1 MGVAMKTHL
10 FIAAVV
16 SLFSIAGHA
25 QAPTFRT
32 ETTVVQLPVRV
43 VDAKG
48 AFVRDLNASEIE
60 VLEDGVPQTISQ
72 FTLVDHSTAQ
82 APSPLT
88 VPSSGVLTPAD
99 LEKVPGRLYVF
110 LLDDV
115 HLGVAS
121 SARARALVKDFIR
134 DRVTPVDAAA
144 VVIASGAAR
153 QDFTRDK
160 TALLRAVDRFT
171 GTLES
176 GEPARVQEVRA
187 RAVVKLVTDLAV
199 ALGNIRGRHKSIVY
213 IGSHVGCRVAM
224 ETSTDFAPRLKGE
237 QSNSPVSTD
246 ANLSSA
252 GAAASADSDE
262 QILCNEQLWDGVRA
276 AVQANV
282 SLYAI
287 DPRGML
293 NRGFIS
299 PSVDGRG
306 GPDMARR
313 RMAQAEAGKPS
324 VLDGFY
330 VLSDHTGGFAVTD
343 TNNYRDALD
352 RIVRESSTYYL
363 LAYASSNNKIDG
375 KYRRT
380 QINVKRPGVQAFYRA
395 GYMARR
401 F

>member
-1 MGVAMKTHL
+1 MGIAMKTHVL
-10 FIAAVV
+10 IAAAL
-16 SLFSIAGHA
+16 SLSSIAGHA

-48 AFVRDLNASEIE
+48 GFVRDLTATDIE
-60 VLEDGVPQTISQ
+60 VLEDGVPQTISE

-82 APSPLT
+82 APSPLAI
-88 VPSSGVLTPAD
+88 PSSGVLTPAD

-115 HLGVAS
+115 HLGVGA
-121 SARARALVKDFIR
+121 SARARDLIKGFIR
-134 DRVTPVDAAA
+134 DRITPADAAA
-144 VVIASGAAR
+144 IVIASGAGR

-160 TALLRAVDRFT
+160 AALSRAVDRFT
-171 GTLES
+171 GTLDTDEL
-176 GEPARVQEVRA
+176 AQVQESRA
-187 RAVVKLVTDLAV
+187 RGVVKLVADLAG
-199 ALGNIRGRHKSIVY
+199 ALGTIRGRHKTLIYV
-213 IGSHVGCRVAM
+213 GSQVGCRVGNEA
-224 ETSTDFAPRLKGE
+224 TTDFAPTLRG
-237 QSNSPVSTD
+237 QQADDS
-246 ANLSSA
+246 
-252 GAAASADSDE
+252 GRRIDSDVGE
-262 QILCNEQLWDGVRA
+262 QILCNEPIWDAVRA

-282 SLYAI
+282 TLYAI

-299 PSVDGRG
+299 PSIDGRG
-306 GPDMARR
+306 GPDVARR
-313 RMAQAEAGKPS
+313 KMAQTELGKPS

-343 TNNYRDALD
+343 TNNYRDPFD

-363 LAYASSNNKIDG
+363 LAYTSSNSKIDG

-380 QINVKRPGVQAFYRA
+380 QINVKRSGVQAFYRA

>member
-1 MGVAMKTHL
+1 MNIAMTRHVL
-10 FIAAVV
+10 IAAAVAL
-16 SLFSIAGHA
+16 SSIAGHA

-48 AFVRDLNASEIE
+48 AFVRDLTASDIE
-60 VLEDGVPQTISQ
+60 VLEDGIPQSISE
-72 FTLVDHSTAQ
+72 FMLVDHSTAQ
-82 APSPLT
+82 TPSPLSI
-88 VPSSGVLTPAD
+88 PSSGVLTPAE

-110 LLDDV
+110 LMDDV
-115 HLGVAS
+115 HVSVGS
-121 SARARALVKDFIR
+121 SARARELVKGFIR
-134 DRVTPVDAAA
+134 DRVTSTDAAA
-144 VVIASGAAR
+144 IVIASGTGR

-160 TALLRAVDRFT
+160 AALLRMVDRFN
-171 GTLES
+171 GALDMD
-176 GEPARVQEVRA
+176 EPARVQESRA
-187 RAVVKLVTDLAV
+187 RGIVTLVADLAR
-199 ALGNIRGRHKSIVY
+199 ALGAIRGRHKTLIYV
-213 IGSHVGCRVAM
+213 GAQVGCRVAN
-224 ETSTDFAPRLKGE
+224 EATSDFAPTLKG
-237 QSNSPVSTD
+237 QQTD
-246 ANLSSA
+246 
-252 GAAASADSDE
+252 DSGRRVDPDVGE
-262 QILCNEQLWDGVRA
+262 QILCNEPIWDAVRA

-282 SLYAI
+282 TLYAI
-287 DPRGML
+287 DPRGMV

-299 PSVDGRG
+299 PTVDGRG

-313 RMAQAEAGKPS
+313 RMAQSEPGRPS

-343 TNNYRDALD
+343 TNNYRDAFD

-363 LAYASSNNKIDG
+363 LAYSSSNNKIDG

-380 QINVKRPGVQAFYRA
+380 QINVRRPGVQAFYRA